1 MKRFISK
8 GELIMKFYTSDRE
21 TGTFIEA
28 FDTYQEALDEIK
40 KYEQEDKQ
48 NGEYEEDFYSIVD
61 ENHCEI

>member
-1 MKRFISK
+1 
-8 GELIMKFYTSDRE
+8 MKFYTSDRE